1 MKHSSFA
8 KAIPGIILAVCVF
21 SLAYWFGSSRR
32 AGDVSERVPEP
43 VPVQSTD
50 QPTTGAASTNQANAP
65 GAQPGIGAN
74 TPTGTSVTASGAEP
88 PTLPGS
94 WPGFRGPNGDN
105 ISAESTPLLAKWA
118 AGQPKTLWSLDVGEG
133 HAGAAVANSRVYILD
148 YDRNAQADVLKC
160 LALADGREL
169 WHYSYPVNIKRN
181 HGMSRTVPVIAG
193 NFVVTLG
200 PKCHVLCA
208 DARTGK
214 LFWMIDLV
222 KQFGTVV
229 PEWYAGQCPIID
241 SGKAIVAP
249 GASALMVAI
258 DCATGKIVWRTPN
271 PDGWAMTHTSI
282 VPMTVA
288 GKRMYIY
295 CASGGV
301 VGVDA
306 ADGKILWKTDAWKV
320 KIANVPTPVPIG
332 DGRVMLT
339 GGYNTG
345 AMMIRVKKSGG
356 GFGVE
361 TLYALKPNVFGSDQ
375 QTPIYYKGNIYGVR
389 PGGQLVCMDL
399 SGKPVWDS
407 GAARFGLGPFMI
419 AGGMIYVMNDM
430 GVLTLAA
437 ASPSGFRQLSQAKI
451 LNGPDAWGPM
461 TMAGGRLIARDL
473 TRMVCLD
480 VGRR

>member
-1 MKHSSFA
+1 MKPSSFA

-21 SLAYWFGSSRR
+21 CLAYWLGSSRNS
-32 AGDVSERVPEP
+32 GGVSERVPQP
-43 VPVQSTD
+43 VPVESAG
-50 QPTTGAASTNQANAP
+50 QPQGGALPVGQAAPP
-65 GAQPGIGAN
+65 GAQPGVTA
-74 TPTGTSVTASGAEP
+74 GTSVTASGAEP
-88 PTLPGS
+88 PALPGF
-94 WPGFRGPNGDN
+94 WPGFRGPNRDN
-105 ISAESTPLLAKWA
+105 ISTETTPLLAKWA
-118 AGQPKTLWSLDVGEG
+118 AGQPKVLWSLDVGEG
-133 HAGAAVANSRVYILD
+133 YAGAAVANSRVYILD

-160 LALADGREL
+160 LALADSREL
-169 WHYSYPVNIKRN
+169 WHYSYPVSIKRN

-208 DARTGK
+208 DAKTGK
-214 LFWMIDLV
+214 LHWMIDLV

-229 PEWYAGQCPIID
+229 PEWYAGQCPMID
-241 SGKAIVAP
+241 NGKAIIAP
-249 GASALMVAI
+249 GASALMIAV
-258 DCATGKIVWRTPN
+258 DCATGKIAWRTPN
-271 PDGWAMTHTSI
+271 PDGWAMTHSSI
-282 VPMTVA
+282 APMTVG

-320 KIANVPTPVPIG
+320 KIATVPSPLPIG

-339 GGYNTG
+339 GGYNAG

-361 TLYALKPNVFGSDQ
+361 TLYAFKPDVFGSDQ
-375 QTPIYYKGNIYGVR
+375 QTPILYKGYIYGVR
-389 PGGQLVCMDL
+389 PGGQLVCLDL

-407 GAARFGLGPFMI
+407 GGARFGTGPYMI
-419 AGGMIYVMNDM
+419 AGGMIYAMNST

-437 ASPSGFRQLSQAKI
+437 ASPSGYRQLSQAKI
-451 LNGPDAWGPM
+451 LNGPDSWGPM
-461 TMAGGRLIARDL
+461 ALAGGRLIARDF
-473 TRMVCLD
+473 TRMVCVD